1 MHADGVVRSG
11 RKSNVAWRRG
21 AQLDVDPHPIP
32 HSARIAIV
40 QSCPRTV
47 RSCATARLA
56 RRMTGHARREEGVAR
71 YADKKAVVTGGTIGM
86 GLAIAKALVDEGAEV
101 LLTGRDQTKLDIAQ
115 RELRRRAHAVRSDA
129 GSLTDIAALAA
140 HVRNRLGRIDALFIN
155 AGHCTMA
162 MLEQVTEADYDQT
175 FAINTKGPY
184 FTVQQLAPLINDGG
198 ALVFTTSVADEV
210 GYPGMSVYAG
220 TKAALRSFAQGFAA
234 ELLDRGIR
242 ANALSPGFVKTP
254 TMGLTAASDEERAA
268 FELEGAVSTPMKRI
282 ASAEEVARAAL
293 FLAFE
298 ATFTTGTELV
308 IDGGLTTISLPHQ

>member
-1 MHADGVVRSG
+1 M
-11 RKSNVAWRRG
+11 
-21 AQLDVDPHPIP
+21 
-32 HSARIAIV
+32 
-40 QSCPRTV
+40 
-47 RSCATARLA
+47 
-56 RRMTGHARREEGVAR
+56 AR

-86 GLAIAKALVDEGAEV
+86 GLAIARALVDEGAEV
-101 LLTGRDQTKLDIAQ
+101 LLTGRDQTKLEIAQ
-115 RELRRRAHAVRSDA
+115 RELGRRAHAVRSDA

-140 HVRNRLGRIDALFIN
+140 QVRDRLGRVDALFIN

-162 MLEQVTEADYDQT
+162 MLEQVTEMDYDRT

-184 FTVQQLAPLINDGG
+184 FTVQQLAPLLNDGG

-234 ELLDRGIR
+234 ELLGRRIR
-242 ANALSPGFVKTP
+242 ANSLSPGFVKTP
-254 TMGLTAASDEERAA
+254 TMGLSGASDEERAA
-268 FELEGAVSTPMKRI
+268 FEVEGAVSTPMKRI
-282 ASAEEVARAAL
+282 ASADEVARAAL

-308 IDGGLTTISLPHQ
+308 IDGGLTTISLPH